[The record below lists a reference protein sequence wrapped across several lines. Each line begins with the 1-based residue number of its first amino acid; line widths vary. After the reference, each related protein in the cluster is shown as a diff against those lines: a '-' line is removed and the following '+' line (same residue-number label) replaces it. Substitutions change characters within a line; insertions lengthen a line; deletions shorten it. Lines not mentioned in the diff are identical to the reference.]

1 LKGTYI
7 NIVDFVADKN
17 EGKSVRTFGSYRA
30 LREYIGKM
38 GKAKVFPLDMAKE
51 NPILKFMLVKLH

>member
-1 LKGTYI
+1 MKGNYI

-17 EGKSVRTFGSYRA
+17 EGKAPRTFGSYKA
-30 LREYIGKM
+30 LRKYIGKK

-51 NPILKFMLVKLH
+51 NPILKFMLIKVH